1 MVEATTGK
9 KTVKLLETH
18 KKSDSNN
25 AASKS
30 DSNVGSGSNT
40 TAKPTFDDLNSLIM
54 EKLNQLESS
63 SNTGAHQHT
72 QDDNKGGKSDQLS
85 K

>member
-25 AASKS
+25 NAASKG
-30 DSNVGSGSNT
+30 DSNVGSGGNAT
-40 TAKPTFDDLNSLIM
+40 VKPTFDDLNSLIM

-63 SNTGAHQHT
+63 SNTGAHHH
-72 QDDNKGGKSDQLS
+72 
-85 K
+85 